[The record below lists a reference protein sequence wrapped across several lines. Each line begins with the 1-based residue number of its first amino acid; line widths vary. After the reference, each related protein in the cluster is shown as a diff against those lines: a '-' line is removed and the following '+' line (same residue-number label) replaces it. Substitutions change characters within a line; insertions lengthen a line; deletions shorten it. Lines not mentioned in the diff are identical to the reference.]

1 MHALNS
7 RGCGHCRTAQRAY
20 LDHEDVVGFEVTM
33 DDFLV
38 AVEEAEGV
46 QHLLCDL
53 VGVLLGGRG
62 GVCGIFWSQRMVDAV
77 WDVWGLLN
85 AHTQL

>member
-1 MHALNS
+1 
-7 RGCGHCRTAQRAY
+7 
-20 LDHEDVVGFEVTM
+20 M

-62 GVCGIFWSQRMVDAV
+62 GVCEIFWSQRMSMLSGTCGAF
-77 WDVWGLLN
+77 
-85 AHTQL
+85 